1 MLSARE
7 LLHCAEGLTRS
18 VTRAP
23 VAISS
28 YAASKTSLLPTH
40 GAFRQISA
48 LLLAAFS
55 FLILGAGDVA
65 AQNQDGLDNTFP
77 PPCRQNKANPAGGY
91 ECKRIDPD
99 TEPYKN
105 KWKTGVYVNSSIITI
120 SEDIP
125 ETLRD
130 RAIAAHNAE
139 QERLEAQHRAAGY
152 TYVGYPNRL
161 IVNPYAPNCGEASV
175 TTNWSHSPDLTKRH
189 VSIRCPVWYVDT
201 RYAPGASGYFVSDNP
216 LGFTKLA
223 ICEEGWKVDGSGP
236 PDQYGR
242 YTKYPSI
249 CYREDTSKEMGN
261 KCASGKPVFGTMC
274 GNPINFATGN
284 KFQVETD
291 YVGTGPMPLRIERA
305 YNSATPTDNF
315 DSMDK
320 PPMLS
325 FGRNWRFHYDRRM
338 QGVGTNTVWVSRADG
353 KVIYFNLYGGVW
365 KADSEIADRLTSG
378 PSGYGYFN
386 SDTRETETFD
396 GQGRLASITDQ
407 SGNVTTLQ
415 YSGKFLSKVTDPFG
429 RSLTFSYGGIRPKV
443 STITD
448 PEGGVY
454 TYSYSGEQVAQVTYP
469 DGTTR
474 RYLYVSSGF
483 ASNGVYSFNLLSGIV
498 DGNNVRLTTYLYDAN
513 GKAYSSEWAGGVN
526 KYTVNWNVVTDPLGR
541 ARTYVLGGINGVR
554 TLSQVSQPSATT
566 SYPGTV
572 VEVFQYD
579 ANANLT
585 FYSNL
590 RGINTTRIF
599 DVARNLETSR
609 TEASNSLPRTI
620 TTAWHP
626 TFRLPASVTEP
637 VRINGVNGTKTTSFG
652 YDSVGNL
659 TQRVVTTPSGSRTW
673 TWTYNANGQVLTATD
688 PMGRTT
694 TNTYYPNTEAQNL
707 SFPNSRGMLATSTNP
722 LGQAV
727 SVQGYNAHGQ
737 PTQIA
742 DSNGLVTEFAYDTRT
757 RLLSRTVQGE
767 VTRYQYNNNGQLA
780 RVTMPDSSYV
790 DYLYDAAQRLYRIQ
804 DGLGNYVQ
812 YTLDNAGNRT
822 REDAYDK
829 TGALARSRTRLY
841 DDLSR
846 VIQDIGGAS
855 PATQV
860 TQYAYDASGNKY
872 AESDPNG
879 IATYY
884 NYDGLERLTQITNA
898 LTPTNALTKF
908 EYDLQN
914 NLTKVIDPKN
924 LATTYNY
931 NGFNELTSQVSPDTG
946 TTSFTYDAAGNMLT
960 KTDARNVTAA
970 YSYDSLNR
978 VTAINYPAMGAVSA
992 QTVTYS
998 YDNCTFGTGRLC
1010 SFTDRTGTTS
1020 YTYDIQGRVRT
1031 KSQTV
1036 NGITQTV
1043 GYRYNNVGQLD
1054 EMTLPSGKKL
1064 AFTYVNNRVTGIAV
1078 DGVPII
1084 KDADYEPFG
1093 PIGEWAWGN
1102 DTTTSPN
1109 KHVRYFDL
1117 DGRNTKIESGAG
1129 IDPMLV
1135 VYDAASRITALQRQT
1150 SGAFDPS
1157 KSSSY
1162 VYDNLNRLT
1171 TATPGAGNPALAQ
1184 SYSYDLNGNRL
1195 SNNIAG
1201 SVTNYTIGSTNHRLT
1216 ALTGATVKSFTFDA
1230 NGNRLTNGN
1239 QTWNYGGDNR
1249 PASIVLSGASPVT
1262 LLSGINALG
1271 QRVIKSVNSG
1281 SQTTITRFI
1290 YDESGRLIGEYNSN
1304 GSPIQETVW
1313 FNDLPVAV
1321 LK

>member
-1 MLSARE
+1 
-7 LLHCAEGLTRS
+7 
-18 VTRAP
+18 
-23 VAISS
+23 
-28 YAASKTSLLPTH
+28 
-40 GAFRQISA
+40 
-48 LLLAAFS
+48 
-55 FLILGAGDVA
+55 
-65 AQNQDGLDNTFP
+65 NT
-77 PPCRQNKANPAGGY
+77 
-91 ECKRIDPD
+91 
-99 TEPYKN
+99 
-105 KWKTGVYVNSSIITI
+105 
-120 SEDIP
+120 
-125 ETLRD
+125 L
-130 RAIAAHNAE
+130 
-139 QERLEAQHRAAGY
+139 
-152 TYVGYPNRL
+152 
-161 IVNPYAPNCGEASV
+161 
-175 TTNWSHSPDLTKRH
+175 
-189 VSIRCPVWYVDT
+189 
-201 RYAPGASGYFVSDNP
+201 
-216 LGFTKLA
+216 
-223 ICEEGWKVDGSGP
+223 
-236 PDQYGR
+236 
-242 YTKYPSI
+242 
-249 CYREDTSKEMGN
+249 
-261 KCASGKPVFGTMC
+261 
-274 GNPINFATGN
+274 
-284 KFQVETD
+284 
-291 YVGTGPMPLRIERA
+291 
-305 YNSATPTDNF
+305 
-315 DSMDK
+315 
-320 PPMLS
+320 
-325 FGRNWRFHYDRRM
+325 
-338 QGVGTNTVWVSRADG
+338 WVSRPDG
-353 KVIYFNLYGGVW
+353 RVIYFHRFGGVW
-365 KADSEIADRLTSG
+365 KPDSDIADTLSVGPGGYVYFDSEARQI
-378 PSGYGYFN
+378 
-386 SDTRETETFD
+386 ETFN
-396 GQGRLASITDQ
+396 GSGRLATIQDQ
-407 SGNVTTLQ
+407 SGNVTTLT
-415 YSGKFLSKVTDPFG
+415 YVGDFLSTVTDPMG
-429 RSLTFSYGGIRPKV
+429 RTLTFTYTGGFKSKIA
-443 STITD
+443 TITD
-448 PEGGVY
+448 PQGGVY
-454 TYSYSGEQVAQVTYP
+454 SYGYSGEQVSQVTYP

-474 RYLYVSSGF
+474 GYLYTSIGGTSS
-483 ASNGVYSFNLLSGIV
+483 ASLLSGIV
-498 DGNNVRLTTYLYDAN
+498 DENNVQISTYLYDAN
-513 GKAYSSEWAGGVN
+513 GNAYSSEWAGGVN
-526 KYTVNWNVVTDPLGR
+526 KFLFSGNTVTDPLGR
-541 ARTYVLGGINGVR
+541 VRTYAFGGINGVK
-554 TLSQVSQPSATT
+554 TLREIREPSTVT
-566 SYPGTV
+566 NGTGTV
-572 VEVFQYD
+572 VEVFNYD

-585 FYSNL
+585 LYSDL
-590 RGINTTRIF
+590 RGVNTTRVF
-599 DVARNLETSR
+599 DTARNLETSR
-609 TEASNSLPRTI
+609 TESSNWTPRTI
-620 TTAWHP
+620 TTTWHP
-626 TFRLPASVTEP
+626 TFRLPASITEP
-637 VRINGVNGTKTTSFG
+637 VRVGGVNGTKTTSFS
-652 YDSVGNL
+652 YDSFGNL

-673 TWTYNANGQVLTATD
+673 TWTYNANGQVLSATD

-694 TNTYYPNTEAQNL
+694 VNTYYPNTEGQNL
-707 SFPNSRGMLATSTNP
+707 TLPNSRGMLASSTNP
-722 LGQAV
+722 RGQTTT
-727 SVQGYNAHGQ
+727 VQGYNAHGQ
-737 PTQIA
+737 PTVII
-742 DSNGLVTEFAYDTRT
+742 DPNGLTTQFAYDARM
-757 RLLSRTVQGE
+757 RLVSQTVQGE
-767 VTRYQYNNNGQLA
+767 VTSYSYHNTGKLS
-780 RVTMPDSSYV
+780 RVTLPDQSFVQYF
-790 DYLYDAAQRLYRIQ
+790 YDPAQRLIRVQ
-804 DGLGNYVQ
+804 DGLGNFIQ
-812 YTLDNAGNRT
+812 YTLDNAGNRI

-829 TGALARSRTRLY
+829 NGALARAR
-841 DDLSR
+841 SR
-846 VIQDIGGAS
+846 VFDNLGRVIREIGGAS

-860 TQYAYDASGNKY
+860 TQLAYYDAVGNNRGVT
-872 AESDPNG
+872 DPNNNP
-879 IATYY
+879 TYY
-884 NYDGLERLTQITNA
+884 THDGLNRLIEIGIPN
-898 LTPTNALTKF
+898 TPSPVVTKF
-908 EYDLQN
+908 EYDLQD
-914 NLTKVIDPKN
+914 NLTKVTDPKN
-924 LATTYNY
+924 LATTYSY
-931 NGFNELTSQVSPDTG
+931 NGFNELVSQASPDTG

-960 KTDARNVTAA
+960 KTDARNVTAT

-978 VTAINYPAMGAVSA
+978 VTAINYPAVGAVSA

-1150 SGAFDPS
+1150 SGTFDPS

-1249 PASIVLSGASPVT
+1249 PASIVLSGGSPVT